1 MKIHF
6 HLPKNSFILISSI
19 AKNSDH
25 AFYQANRTRETTEVQ
40 LRGLKFELGN
50 SSGFNF
56 ELGKAR
62 AVLNFELS
70 KTV

>member
-1 MKIHF
+1 M
-6 HLPKNSFILISSI
+6 

-62 AVLNFELS
+62 AV
-70 KTV
+70 